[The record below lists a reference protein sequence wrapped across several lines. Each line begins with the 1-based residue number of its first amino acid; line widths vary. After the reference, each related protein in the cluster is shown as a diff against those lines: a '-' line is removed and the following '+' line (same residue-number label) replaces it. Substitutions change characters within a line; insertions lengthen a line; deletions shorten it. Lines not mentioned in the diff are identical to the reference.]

1 MTKRFLLTGVVL
13 SAVVFAAIAI
23 GVVGTED
30 AEAAQRGRGGNAG
43 PPPPCGPA
51 GDLSEEL
58 GANVASD
65 SRCFELRMYT
75 VDPSRDGV
83 GNFSGGINELHQRF
97 REQEIELFEK
107 HGAEIIATWQDLENP
122 NRLIWMLAYR
132 DRAHREQVWADFSAD
147 PEWNTLMR
155 KYFVPLS
162 AETTTMS
169 ATDYSPLK

>member
-1 MTKRFLLTGVVL
+1 MTKRFLLTGIVV
-13 SAVVFAAIAI
+13 SAILFAVFVI
-23 GVVGTED
+23 GFVGTED
-30 AEAAQRGRGGNAG
+30 AQAAQRGRGGDAA
-43 PPPPCGPA
+43 PPAPCGPA
-51 GDLSEEL
+51 ADLSDEL
-58 GANVASD
+58 GANVAAD

-97 REQEIELFEK
+97 REQEIAIFQK
-107 HGAEIIATWQDLENP
+107 HGAEIIGAWQDLENS

-132 DRAHREQVWADFSAD
+132 DREHREQVWADFGAD
-147 PEWNTLMR
+147 PEWDALRR